1 MPSDFG
7 DESGEKLF
15 DWMLRLGQEAGQ
27 AAMAHS
33 AARVSMAFRNAV
45 GEIGHGQSAA
55 DAGIERAGEAPEWAK
70 LNLHE
75 FKSLPE
81 FETIEEII
89 DAKLDREALSHEFF
103 DEGEKSYLIFRVGDA
118 PEVARCFDELAQ
130 ETAQAAKKAEQQL
143 SREKSRVPGARDLE
157 ALKEPDKEP
166 LQDRVEAFKKSAEL
180 AERAHG
186 RSREVIDQA
195 RGR

>member
-33 AARVSMAFRNAV
+33 AARVSMAFRTAV

-55 DAGIERAGEAPEWAK
+55 AGIERASEATEWAK

-75 FKSLPE
+75 FKGLPE
-81 FETIEEII
+81 FETIKEII
-89 DAKLDREALSHEFF
+89 DANLDREALSHEFF
-103 DEGEKSYLIFRVGDA
+103 SEGEKSYLIFRVGDA

-130 ETAQAAKKAEQQL
+130 ETTHAAKKAEQQL
-143 SREKSRVPGARDLE
+143 SREKGHASGARDLE
-157 ALKEPDKEP
+157 VLKEPDKEP

-180 AERAHG
+180 VERAHG

>member
-15 DWMLRLGQEAGQ
+15 DWMVRVGQEAGQ
-27 AAMAHS
+27 AAMSHG
-33 AARVSMAFRNAV
+33 AARVSMAFRNSV
-45 GEIGHGQSAA
+45 GEIGREGAA
-55 DAGIERAGEAPEWAK
+55 LANPQQPETAPEWAK

-75 FKSLPE
+75 FKELPE
-81 FETIEEII
+81 FETIKEVI
-89 DAKLDREALSHEFF
+89 DGKLDREALQHEFYE
-103 DEGEKSYLIFRVGDA
+103 EGEKSFLIFRVDDA
-118 PEVARCFDELAQ
+118 PEVARCFNELAD
-130 ETAQAAKKAEQQL
+130 ETNRACKRAEQQL
-143 SREKSRVPGARDLE
+143 ARERGRKDPDKAKHGIDD
-157 ALKEPDKEP
+157 PDKEP

-180 AERAHG
+180 AERARG

>member
-55 DAGIERAGEAPEWAK
+55 AGIERASEATEWAK

-75 FKSLPE
+75 FKGLPE
-81 FETIEEII
+81 FETIKEII
-89 DAKLDREALSHEFF
+89 DANLDREALSHEFF
-103 DEGEKSYLIFRVGDA
+103 SEGEKSYLIFRVGDA

-130 ETAQAAKKAEQQL
+130 ETTQAAKKAEQQL
-143 SREKSRVPGARDLE
+143 SREKGHASGARDLE
-157 ALKEPDKEP
+157 VLKEPDKEP

-180 AERAHG
+180 VERAHG

>member
-55 DAGIERAGEAPEWAK
+55 AGIERASEATEWAK

-75 FKSLPE
+75 FKGLPE
-81 FETIEEII
+81 FETIKEII
-89 DAKLDREALSHEFF
+89 DANLDREALSHEFF
-103 DEGEKSYLIFRVGDA
+103 SEGEKSYLIFRVGDA

-130 ETAQAAKKAEQQL
+130 ETTQAAKKAEQQL
-143 SREKSRVPGARDLE
+143 SREKGHASGARDLE
-157 ALKEPDKEP
+157 VLQEPDTEP

-180 AERAHG
+180 VERAHG